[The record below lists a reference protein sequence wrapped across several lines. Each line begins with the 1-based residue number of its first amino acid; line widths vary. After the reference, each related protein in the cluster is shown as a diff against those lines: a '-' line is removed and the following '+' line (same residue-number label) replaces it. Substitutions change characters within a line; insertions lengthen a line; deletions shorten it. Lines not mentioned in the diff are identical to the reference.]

1 MKYLIKGIH
10 LNKSKID
17 KETVLK
23 LIVCFSLMTPVGSI
37 LGIFLSGIS
46 SLLEASFLSISA
58 GRNIL
63 I

>member
-1 MKYLIKGIH
+1 MFIQGIH

-17 KETVLK
+17 RETVLK

-37 LGIFLSGIS
+37 LGICLSGMS

-58 GRNIL
+58 GRDIF